1 MNSDLTLALHVMGF
15 LTACRG
21 QAVTS
26 ERLAGTYGTNAVV
39 VRRVISR
46 LNKAGLVKTR
56 RGSGGGSVLARSADS
71 INLRQIFEA
80 VAASESPELL
90 RRHPGKESPVAEVLA
105 GFINEFYS
113 DAEEALLKRFE
124 SVTIEEMDGVVR
136 PRIVALLHDL

>member
-15 LTACRG
+15 LTACGG

-26 ERLAGTYGTNAVV
+26 QRLAATYGTNAVV

-46 LNKAGLVKTR
+46 LNKAGLVQTR

-80 VAASESPELL
+80 VTASESPELL
-90 RRHPGKESPVAEVLA
+90 RRHPGQESPVAEVLA

-124 SVTIEEMDGVVR
+124 SVTIEEMDQVVR
-136 PRIVALLHDL
+136 PKILASLHDT